1 MNTEFII
8 TPEVQAVINTI
19 KSTGKNW
26 FEMALPDHPV
36 YPQFARKLVVT
47 GFNTPDLEND
57 TEERIY
63 VNIRQYLILK
73 EGNKIYKLLKMPD
86 WIIHEGNVEEV
97 MGSNGQL
104 LTQTVVI
111 KNDAGNVISTTTE
124 TVKVKSVQYVRFLM
138 KTKAIGLVDVFA
150 RFMSIYADK
159 FKTEIDNI

>member
-1 MNTEFII
+1 MNTELII

-19 KSTGKNW
+19 RSTGKNW
-26 FEMALPDHPV
+26 FETALPDHPV

-57 TEERIY
+57 NEERIY

-73 EGNKIYKLLKMPD
+73 EGNKIYKRLKMPD
-86 WIIHEGNVEEV
+86 WIIYESNVEEV

-111 KNDAGNVISTTTE
+111 KNDAGNVISTIVE
-124 TVKVKSVQYVRFLM
+124 PVKVKSVQYVRFLM

-150 RFMSIYADK
+150 RFMSIYIDK